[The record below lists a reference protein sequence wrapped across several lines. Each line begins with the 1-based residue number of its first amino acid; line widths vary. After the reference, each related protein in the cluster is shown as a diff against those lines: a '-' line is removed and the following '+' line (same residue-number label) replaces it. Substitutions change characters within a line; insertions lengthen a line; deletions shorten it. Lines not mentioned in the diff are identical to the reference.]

1 VEFSLLHPATPSW
14 ASWKEEEEEG
24 GLARPCMAHLGIN
37 PQLQSVATD
46 FILHRFSATGPWS
59 PHHHDTDLRFHST
72 SFLVVSVSVSGLGEP
87 CVATSHLH
95 PSRLALFTQLALH
108 TAIFTRLA

>member
-1 VEFSLLHPATPSW
+1 VEFSLGLRGRKRKRKVAWQDPAWRTWESILSSSQW
-14 ASWKEEEEEG
+14 LQISFYIVSVLLVR
-24 GLARPCMAHLGIN
+24 GLR
-37 PQLQSVATD
+37 V
-46 FILHRFSATGPWS
+46 
-59 PHHHDTDLRFHST
+59 HHDTDLRFHST